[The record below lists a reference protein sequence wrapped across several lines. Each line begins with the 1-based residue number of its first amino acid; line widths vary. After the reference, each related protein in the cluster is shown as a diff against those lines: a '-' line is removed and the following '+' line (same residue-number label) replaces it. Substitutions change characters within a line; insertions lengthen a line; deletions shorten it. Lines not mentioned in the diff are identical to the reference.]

1 MNWIIGV
8 DEVGRGPLAGPVTVC
23 VLALPA
29 QAGMPKKSQW
39 FKKIKLPLRDS
50 KKLSAVQRE
59 GWLKE
64 IKKAVKRGEA
74 FYVAKSVGVKT
85 IDKINIKQAA
95 DLAATR
101 AFQQLIFN
109 ISKISKSNQKNRI
122 FKNFIYAKFLK
133 MEKIEV
139 ILDAGLKINL
149 PGLKQR
155 SLPKADEKF
164 PVVSLA
170 SIVAKVKRDKYMEL
184 LDRQYPGYGF
194 AAHKGYGT
202 AAHYRALKKH
212 GPSAVHRLTFLSNL
226 VKLNKKS

>member
-1 MNWIIGV
+1 MEWIVGV
-8 DEVGRGPLAGPVTVC
+8 DEVGRGPLAGPVMVC
-23 VLALPA
+23 VFTLPQNA
-29 QAGMPKKSQW
+29 KW
-39 FKKIKLPLRDS
+39 FKEIKLPLRDS

-59 GWLKE
+59 LWLKE

-74 FYVAKSVGVKT
+74 FYVVKSVGVKT

-109 ISKISKSNQKNRI
+109 ISKSDQKDRV
-122 FKNFIYAKFLK
+122 FKKFAYANVLK
-133 MEKIEV
+133 MEKMEV
-139 ILDAGLKINL
+139 ILDAGLRINL

-184 LDRQYPGYGF
+184 LDKKYPGYGF
-194 AAHKGYGT
+194 AKNKGYGT
-202 AAHYRALKKH
+202 AEHYKALKKL
-212 GPSAVHRLTFLSNL
+212 GLSAVHRLTFTHVSD
-226 VKLNKKS
+226 KLNRK